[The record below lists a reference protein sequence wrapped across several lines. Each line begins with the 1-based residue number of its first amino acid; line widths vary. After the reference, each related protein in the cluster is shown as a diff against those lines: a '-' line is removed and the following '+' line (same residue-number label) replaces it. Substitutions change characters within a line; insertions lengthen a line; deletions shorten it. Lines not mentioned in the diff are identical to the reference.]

1 MMTKDYVYN
10 QYKHKFLLELL
21 YLTTMVQTIV
31 VLVILI
37 LDIVLLMNVVLEDA
51 GFVLMVLEIMELEIG
66 IRKCSF

>member
-1 MMTKDYVYN
+1 
-10 QYKHKFLLELL
+10 
-21 YLTTMVQTIV
+21 MVQTIV